1 MRDLYPRMWT
11 NAFWI
16 CSRRFHVSFQRLN
29 HAQTGGYKKGI
40 PQSFLSLQKDF
51 LFLSCTVDKEQKKNL
66 QRELVVGKYNK
77 NIPRTG
83 FILQSPPTSYQPLDQ
98 TVYISAPGQRA
109 MLLICDSGGAE
120 KEADIFWVQYRRVV
134 PDVKTLLRHVNYTLP
149 WQFTLEWL
157 ITTTTSRGL

>member
-1 MRDLYPRMWT
+1 MRDLDPRMWT

-16 CSRRFHVSFQRLN
+16 CFKGFSVSFQRLN

-40 PQSFLSLQKDF
+40 PQSFLSLQKRF
-51 LFLSCTVDKEQKKNL
+51 LVPELHGWLATKKYL
-66 QRELVVGKYNK
+66 ERELVVGKYNK
-77 NIPRTG
+77 NIQRTG
-83 FILQSPPTSYQPLDQ
+83 FILQSPLASYQPLDQ

-120 KEADIFWVQYRRVV
+120 KEADIFGYRRVV
-134 PDVKTLLRHVNYTLP
+134 PDVKTLLRYVNYPLP

-157 ITTTTSRGL
+157 ITTTSRGL